1 MERRTPWTLR
11 RHTVV
16 LALALLFPACGA
28 HPPITLPRP
37 DLRPP
42 SHIDQVYGY
51 QSAVTAIAAVIERE
65 LGVPPFPV
73 TFDFYLDDAA
83 FEKGL
88 RELGHDPVTARET
101 ARVMRGVGVP
111 GRVLVNSQVLEPMS
125 WGDRVRVLAH
135 ELVHSLQYQL
145 AGGNRGT
152 SEQWLREGFAE
163 WVALM
168 VLDRLRARPFAELR
182 DQQWAAFRGSAR
194 SRAPRLDEMIDFP
207 QWIAVVSRPN
217 VAVYSQAFLAAEVLV
232 QRHGAPA
239 VISYFRQY
247 ASIPDR
253 PTAFRAAFGEDPAA
267 FEAVL
272 EARLGIKRR

>member
-1 MERRTPWTLR
+1 MHSRYTL
-11 RHTVV
+11 V
-16 LALALLFPACGA
+16 LALALVIPGCAA
-28 HPPITLPRP
+28 RPPITLPRP

-42 SHIDQVYGY
+42 SRIDQVHGY

-73 TFDFYLDDAA
+73 TFDFYLDDTA

-88 RELGHDPVTARET
+88 RELGHDPATARET

-125 WGDRVRVLAH
+125 WSDRVRVLAH
-135 ELVHSLQYQL
+135 ELTHCLQYEL
-145 AGGNRGT
+145 AGGNRGA

-163 WVALM
+163 WVALT
-168 VLDRLRARPFAELR
+168 VLDRLRARPYAETR
-182 DQQWAAFRGSAR
+182 DRQWAAFRGSAR
-194 SRAPRLDEMIDFP
+194 SRAPRLDEMVDF
-207 QWIAVVSRPN
+207 QGWITVVGRRDS
-217 VAVYSQAFLAAEVLV
+217 AAYSQAFLAAEVLV

-247 ASIPDR
+247 ATIPDR

-272 EARLGIKRR
+272 EARLGIRRR

>member
-1 MERRTPWTLR
+1 MHGGHTL
-11 RHTVV
+11 V
-16 LALALLFPACGA
+16 LALALLIPACGA
-28 HPPITLPRP
+28 HAPITLPRP

-88 RELGHDPVTARET
+88 RELGHDPVTAHQT

-111 GRVLVNSQVLEPMS
+111 GRVLVNSQVLELMS
-125 WGDRVRVLAH
+125 WSDRVRVLAH
-135 ELVHSLQYQL
+135 ELTHCLQYEL
-145 AGGNRGT
+145 AGGNRGA

-163 WVALM
+163 WVALT
-168 VLDRLRARPFAELR
+168 VLDRLRARPYAETR
-182 DQQWAAFRGSAR
+182 DRQWAAFRGSAR
-194 SRAPRLDEMIDFP
+194 SRAPRLDEMVDF
-207 QWIAVVSRPN
+207 QGWVTVVGRRD
-217 VAVYSQAFLAAEVLV
+217 VAAYSQAFLAAEVLV
-232 QRHGAPA
+232 QRHGASA
-239 VISYFRQY
+239 VIAYFRQY

-272 EARLGIKRR
+272 EARLGIRRR